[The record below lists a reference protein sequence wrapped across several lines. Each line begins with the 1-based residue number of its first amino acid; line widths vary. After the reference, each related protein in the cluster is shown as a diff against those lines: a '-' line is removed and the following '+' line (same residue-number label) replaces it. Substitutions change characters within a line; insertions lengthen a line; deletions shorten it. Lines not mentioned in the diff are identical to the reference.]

1 MKRNKRTMISRKAVP
16 WLLLLPA
23 FALLIGIFAVS
34 IVKFLNYSL
43 YGFSQG
49 AIIYERSLDNY
60 ISFFTNSY
68 TRGVLIY
75 TIRLALETAGITLLL
90 GYPIAY
96 ACSRLN
102 NRMFRKI
109 MIVVVFLPLV
119 TSVVIRSYGWFIIL
133 STKGVINWLLQEFH
147 VTSASL
153 NLVYNKGAVLVGNVH
168 VLLPFMVFPI
178 LSSLS
183 SMDTS
188 VKEAAFDLGANKLK
202 RFCWVTFPLSL
213 PGVLSGVQVVFTLAV
228 SSYVTPVLL
237 GGGKVAVLSRM
248 IYDNTIGMDW
258 PGAATAGTIMLLLAF
273 IIMALF
279 NRIEYFVRTE

>member
-1 MKRNKRTMISRKAVP
+1 MNRNHRSMIFRKAVP

-23 FALLIGIFAVS
+23 LALLIGIFAVS

-49 AIIYERSLDNY
+49 TIIYTRSFDNY
-60 ISFFTNSY
+60 IAFFTNSY
-68 TRGVLIY
+68 TRDVLIY
-75 TIRLALETAGITLLL
+75 TIRLALETAGITLLI

-96 ACSRLN
+96 ACTRLKYKA
-102 NRMFRKI
+102 FRTL

-133 STKGVINWLLQEFH
+133 STKGVLNWILQLLQI
-147 VTSASL
+147 TSEPL

-183 SMDTS
+183 SMDAS
-188 VKEAAFDLGANKLK
+188 VKEAAFDLGANKFR
-202 RFCWVTFPLSL
+202 RFCMVTFPLSL

-237 GGGKVAVLSRM
+237 GGGKVSVLSRM
-248 IYDNTIGMDW
+248 IYDNTVGMNW
-258 PGAATAGTIMLLLAF
+258 PDAATAGAIMLLLAF
-273 IIMALF
+273 IIMVLF